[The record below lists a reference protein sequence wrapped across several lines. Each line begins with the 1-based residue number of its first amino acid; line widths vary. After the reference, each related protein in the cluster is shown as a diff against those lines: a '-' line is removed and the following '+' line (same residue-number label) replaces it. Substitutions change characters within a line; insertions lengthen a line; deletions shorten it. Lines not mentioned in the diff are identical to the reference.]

1 MDNKELIRNVRTR
14 ANMWLNDKYDDETR
28 KAVKYLIDHNEDEL
42 IECFYRDLE
51 FGTGGLRGIM
61 GVGTNR
67 MNIYTVAMATQGL
80 SNYLMKEFRN
90 IPQIKVAIAHDSRNN
105 SRLFAETTANIFSA
119 NGFKVY
125 LFEDLRPTPELSFAI
140 RYFNCQSGVVITASH
155 NPKEYNGYK
164 AYWDDGGQII
174 SPHDKLI
181 IQEVQ
186 SIQSIDKVNFKAKPE
201 NIEIIGKEVDDVYT
215 NQITGLSLS
224 HEVIKRQ
231 SDMKIVY
238 TPLHGS
244 GVNLVPL
251 VLRKFGFSN
260 VIHVDQQDV
269 PDGNFPTVH
278 SPNPE
283 ESSALEM
290 AVKKAEETNAD
301 IVLATDPDADRVG
314 VVVKNKDGRFVILNG
329 NQSATLLINYLL
341 TKWAA
346 NGKIKGR
353 EYIVKTIVTT
363 ELLAEMAKKW
373 KVACYDVLTGFKY
386 IADVIKQLEGKGTFI
401 GGGEESYG
409 YLAGDFVRD
418 KDAIMSC
425 ALLSEAAAYAKD
437 QGMTMFEQL
446 LEIYREF
453 GFYKEKLISVT
464 KKGKS
469 GAEEIQEM
477 MKKFRQHPPASI
489 NGSPLTEIMDYLDP
503 KCLEK
508 ANRKNGGI
516 TIPKSDVLQ
525 FFTAD
530 GTIISIRPSGTE
542 PKIKFYFGVKGKMN
556 DTADYQKINEALDQ
570 KFEDIIKELK
580 IN

>member
-1 MDNKELIRNVRTR
+1 MDNRELIETVRTR
-14 ANMWLNDKYDDETR
+14 AGMWLSDQYDEETR
-28 KAVKYLIDHNEDEL
+28 KTVKDLMEHNEDEL

-80 SNYLMKEFRN
+80 SNYLMKEFRD
-90 IPQIKVAIAHDSRNN
+90 IPRIKVAIAHDSRNN
-105 SRLFAETTANIFSA
+105 SRLFAETAANIFSA

-140 RYFNCQSGVVITASH
+140 RHFKCQSGVVITASH

-174 SPHDKLI
+174 SPHDKMI

-201 NIEIIGKEVDDVYT
+201 YIEIIGEAIDAIYI

-224 HEVIKRQ
+224 PEVIKRQ
-231 SDMKIVY
+231 SNMKIVY

-244 GVNLVPL
+244 GVKLVPE
-251 VLRKFGFSN
+251 VLQKFGFTN
-260 VIHVDQQDV
+260 VIHVEQQDI

-283 ESSALEM
+283 ESSALEL
-290 AVKKAEETNAD
+290 AVKKAEETDAD
-301 IVLATDPDADRVG
+301 LVLATDPDADRVG
-314 VVVKNKDGRFVILNG
+314 VVVKNKDGRFAILNG

-363 ELLAEMAKKW
+363 ELLADMAKKY

-386 IADVIKQLEGKGTFI
+386 IADVIKQFEGKGTFI

-453 GFYKEKLISVT
+453 GLYKEKLISVT

-489 NGSPLTEIMDYLDP
+489 NESPLTEVMDYLDP

-516 TIPKSDVLQ
+516 MIPKSDVLQ

-530 GTIISIRPSGTE
+530 GTKISIRPSGTE
-542 PKIKFYFGVKGKMN
+542 PKIKFYFGVKGNMN
-556 DTADYQKINEALDQ
+556 DPADYQKVNEALD
-570 KFEDIIKELK
+570 KKIDAIIKELE
-580 IN
+580 IY